1 MKTYYGVFR
10 IDRPLFTYLSDSNVI
25 TGENKKLEIT
35 LATDFLFDDE
45 QKAQEFVGSYK
56 QIGLLIIQPVY
67 ITGFEP

>member
-1 MKTYYGVFR
+1 MKTYYGVWQVY
-10 IDRPLFTYLSDSNVI
+10 RPLFTYLSDSNVI

-35 LATDFLFDDE
+35 LVTDVLFDDE
-45 QKAQEFVGSYK
+45 QKAREFVDSYK